1 MFFIGGIANVVKV
14 FKMQQIDGV
23 RLEKLRGGAQ
33 ERLICEREGQV
44 PLIIEEQR
52 RRKRQAEE
60 GSSKAAAATPY
71 KDVLVGQA

>member
-1 MFFIGGIANVVKV
+1 
-14 FKMQQIDGV
+14 MQQIDGV

-33 ERLICEREGQV
+33 ERLICKREGQV
-44 PLIIEEQR
+44 PLIMDEQG